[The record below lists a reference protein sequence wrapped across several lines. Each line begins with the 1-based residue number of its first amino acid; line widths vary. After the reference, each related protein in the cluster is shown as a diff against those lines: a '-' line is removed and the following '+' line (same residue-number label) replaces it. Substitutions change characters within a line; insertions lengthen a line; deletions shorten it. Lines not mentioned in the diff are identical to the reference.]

1 MLSSLGEGWQDQLTM
16 AADSA
21 GRGDDDDEDDDGDD
35 DDNSDHNL
43 TMSNHLKIL
52 ALNCPISFFVQQSDF
67 PITGMMF
74 T

>member
-1 MLSSLGEGWQDQLTM
+1 MLVQLPEVEIVN
-16 AADSA
+16 DDIDKV
-21 GRGDDDDEDDDGDD
+21 DDDDDI
-35 DDNSDHNL
+35 NAQ
-43 TMSNHLKIL
+43 TNHLKIF

>member
-1 MLSSLGEGWQDQLTM
+1 MLLQLPNN
-16 AADSA
+16 
-21 GRGDDDDEDDDGDD
+21 DDDDDDDGGDD